1 MVSRVAL
8 RASELD
14 VGDFLGK
21 IEIGEIDQR
30 TQHITARA
38 PLEAARLEP
47 VACGGQRG
55 LSQQPK
61 PDRSPVDG
69 GVRRQSKLAIDFY
82 VAVGTW
88 LG

>member
-1 MVSRVAL
+1 MGRHL
-8 RASELD
+8 ASERS
-14 VGDFLGK
+14 VGFGLIR
-21 IEIGEIDQR
+21 IEIGQIDQR
-30 TQHITARA
+30 PQSVAARA
-38 PLEAARLEP
+38 EFEAARLEP